1 MVYEIDTSLPAELNW
16 NAAGD
21 ERVIQNI
28 RNLISTWRYEVAYD
42 RTKGLN
48 PKILDMP
55 ADSAQALYISEIYRL
70 VETYEPSARI
80 EDVKL
85 LAIIPDGQIEVKV
98 VVEI

>member
-1 MVYEIDTSLPAELNW
+1 MIYEIDTSLPSSLNW
-16 NAAGD
+16 NATED

-55 ADSAQALYISEIYRL
+55 AGAAQALYISEIYRL
-70 VETYEPSARI
+70 IQTYEPGVKVKN
-80 EDVKL
+80 VKL
-85 LAIIPDGQIEVKV
+85 IAINPDGQIIVKV